1 MAWCF
6 LQLVVWKWEITDFV
20 KLVVTFR
27 TQTADL
33 PQKFCFQVIAWKE
46 LEPNFKP
53 LCHMGYVDIVLN
65 YCSDSSD
72 SEGRACVYEKLFY
85 GLE

>member
-1 MAWCF
+1 
-6 LQLVVWKWEITDFV
+6 
-20 KLVVTFR
+20 
-27 TQTADL
+27 
-33 PQKFCFQVIAWKE
+33 
-46 LEPNFKP
+46 
-53 LCHMGYVDIVLN
+53 MGYVDIVLN

>member
-1 MAWCF
+1 MTLCF
-6 LQLVVWKWEITDFV
+6 LQLVVWRWQITDFI
-20 KLVVTFR
+20 KLTVTFQ

-33 PQKFCFQVIAWKE
+33 QQKCSFQVIAWKE

-53 LCHMGYVDIVLN
+53 LCHMDYADVVLN
-65 YCSDSSD
+65 YCSDSA
-72 SEGRACVYEKLFY
+72 GRSCVYEKLFY